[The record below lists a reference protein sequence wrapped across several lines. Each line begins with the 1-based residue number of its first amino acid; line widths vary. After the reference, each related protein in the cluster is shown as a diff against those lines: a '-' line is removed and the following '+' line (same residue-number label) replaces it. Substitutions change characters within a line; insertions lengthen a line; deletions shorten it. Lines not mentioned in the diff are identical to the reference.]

1 MATLTANTQLTLLE
15 LAKSEHNGQML
26 ATAEILTRVNDILL
40 DAPWVPAND
49 RFSHVTTQR
58 YSLPTGQ
65 WRKFNAGVGHHVTQ
79 RKQITDTIGMLEDY
93 GLHDKA
99 LVDNAANPAQWR
111 NDENAGVLE
120 GMSQTFA
127 TTIIYGN
134 QSTDP
139 EQFTG
144 LAPRLGTLNT
154 TNVLGAGGTGS
165 DVSSI
170 YVVQWGVDK
179 VHLVYPRGSMLGL
192 SHRDLG
198 EDTIKDADLNEFQA
212 YRDHFQLHVGL
223 VVRNPRCIGRVAN
236 METTGSSNIFDED
249 LLIKILNRMPMKG
262 RGAVLYANPTV
273 MSQIDI
279 AAKDKGNVWHTITDP
294 FGNEVLSFRGI
305 PIRMVEA
312 ITDTETAIT

>member
-1 MATLTANTQLTLLE
+1 
-15 LAKSEHNGQML
+15 
-26 ATAEILTRVNDILL
+26 
-40 DAPWVPAND
+40 
-49 RFSHVTTQR
+49 
-58 YSLPTGQ
+58 
-65 WRKFNAGVGHHVTQ
+65 
-79 RKQITDTIGMLEDY
+79 
-93 GLHDKA
+93 
-99 LVDNAANPAQWR
+99 
-111 NDENAGVLE
+111 
-120 GMSQTFA
+120 
-127 TTIIYGN
+127 
-134 QSTDP
+134 
-139 EQFTG
+139 
-144 LAPRLGTLNT
+144 
-154 TNVLGAGGTGS
+154 
-165 DVSSI
+165 
-170 YVVQWGVDK
+170 
-179 VHLVYPRGSMLGL
+179 MLGL

-273 MSQIDI
+273 ILKIDI